1 MFKSGNFKRFFFV
14 CPFPKGSKKEATHNI
29 GTSDSGFYS
38 NSFQKR
44 LPLGLGQKF
53 FEKYFGTITI
63 FNLDPPV
70 CRQARFRDG
79 AKQIENVKLYL
90 PAIILFFLSILS
102 LDIFAQRFP
111 KPEFESGFLQEPNRL
126 ALSRSNFW
134 EYFDVLVLLVSMSLM
149 TWLVLKKRSRR
160 GVFWISIFSILYF
173 GFFREGCV
181 CSVGSLQNITLALF
195 EPGYH
200 IPLTVIAFFLIPLI
214 FALFFGRTF
223 CAGVCPLGAIQ
234 DLVVWKPIQLKPWL
248 QKSLG
253 MIPFIYLGLG
263 VLYAATATDF
273 VICRY
278 DPFVGF
284 YRLDAEFSMFALGGV
299 FLLIGVFI
307 ARPYC
312 RFFCPY
318 GVLLNWMSRFSKHH
332 MSITPNKCIQCK
344 LCETSCPFGAI
355 EIPETNIPKEPKK
368 KSIRRFISLAAIIP
382 ALVIVG
388 VWTGHQFY
396 ENLAKVNPKV
406 KLAKE
411 VMELK
416 ELGIY
421 EIIKDNESLEL
432 EAYRRS
438 GQATIDLYIEAQ
450 EIINEFRTGSMWL
463 GGFLGL
469 VFGFTLAGLSIFR
482 YREDYEPNRGNCF
495 SCARCMDYCPVEPE

>member
-1 MFKSGNFKRFFFV
+1 MFRKLLKYIPLV
-14 CPFPKGSKKEATHNI
+14 MMILI
-29 GTSDSGFYS
+29 GLVSFDSS
-38 NSFQKR
+38 
-44 LPLGLGQKF
+44 
-53 FEKYFGTITI
+53 
-63 FNLDPPV
+63 
-70 CRQARFRDG
+70 
-79 AKQIENVKLYL
+79 
-90 PAIILFFLSILS
+90 
-102 LDIFAQRFP
+102 AQRFP
-111 KPEFESGFLQEPNRL
+111 KPEFESGFVQEPTRL
-126 ALSRSNFW
+126 SSPRSDML
-134 EYFDVLVLLVSMSLM
+134 EYLDVAVLILAMSIM

-160 GVFWISIFSILYF
+160 GVFWMSIFSILYF

-181 CSVGSLQNITLALF
+181 CSVGSVQNITLALF
-195 EPGYH
+195 EPGYQ
-200 IPLTVIAFFLIPLI
+200 IPLTVIAFFLVPLI

-253 MIPFIYLGLG
+253 MIPFIYLGLA

-284 YRLDAEFSMFALGGV
+284 YRLDAEFIMLALGGL
-299 FLLIGVFI
+299 FLLVGVFI

-318 GVLLNWMSRFSKHH
+318 SVLLNWMSRFSSNH
-332 MSITPNKCIQCK
+332 MSITPSKCIQCK

-368 KSIRRFISLAAIIP
+368 KSIRRFAMLATMIP
-382 ALVIVG
+382 ALVVIG
-388 VWTGHQFY
+388 IWTGYQFH
-396 ENLAKVNPKV
+396 ENLAKVSPKV
-406 KLAKE
+406 KLAQE
-411 VMELK
+411 VIELK
-416 ELGIY
+416 AAGTYDIVSE
-421 EIIKDNESLEL
+421 NESLEL

-438 GQATIDLYIEAQ
+438 GQAAIDLFAEAKL
-450 EIINEFRTGSMWL
+450 IINKFKTGSMWL

-482 YREDYEPNRGNCF
+482 YREDFEPNRGECL
-495 SCARCMDYCPVEPE
+495 SCARCMDYCPVEPED